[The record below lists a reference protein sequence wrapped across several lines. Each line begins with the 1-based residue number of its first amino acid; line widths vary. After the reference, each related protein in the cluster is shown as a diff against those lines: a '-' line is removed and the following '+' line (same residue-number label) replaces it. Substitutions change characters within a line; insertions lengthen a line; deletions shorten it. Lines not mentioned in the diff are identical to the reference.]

1 MNELEARAALRP
13 THLFQSSSIFV
24 KKKRIL
30 HWETLRSDPKLFQ
43 AGAQLQGDIKAKKHT
58 GFFAIC
64 SRSLMLVDSTIS
76 ANCLCK
82 NLLPNST
89 SQRTWE
95 EASAKA
101 LVSIC
106 SVNIK
111 GSLISESFLFWFH
124 LQKNVPNHYPE
135 HLLFRWIVLRIV
147 IFHILLEIEKLSEI
161 KRLL

>member
-111 GSLISESFLFWFH
+111 GSLISEFLKFWFSKKMCH
-124 LQKNVPNHYPE
+124 IIILSSLWLDSAQDSRK
-135 HLLFRWIVLRIV
+135 LRSKKWKT
-147 IFHILLEIEKLSEI
+147 F
-161 KRLL
+161 